1 MLVNMAF
8 DLLDK
13 DGSNQID
20 PLDLVGVYDTS
31 KHPDVISRKKTTQEV
46 LRDFLDGFDIGGDV
60 DGMVTRQEFENY
72 YANVSASIDDE
83 QYFELMIRN
92 AWHISG
98 GEGQAANSANRR
110 VLVTRADGS
119 EYVEEI
125 KNDLGLK
132 QGDRAGAISRLS
144 AQGVDASSVS
154 LYGSSD
160 NTQSPR
166 KFRPDS
172 ASIVSRLRNQAVA
185 NRMDRT
191 PAAPLPP
198 TPVPSVTLMDI
209 ARSGPQGDFG
219 LPPTQPVPAT
229 FIASK
234 KMFTDSNS
242 MGAKEP
248 FLGHPSYIF
257 SNPRKL
263 PSAGLGLLIDNLKSA
278 LKGRGAGGFASLEKM
293 FESMD
298 EDGSGS
304 LSLAELKN
312 VLKKL
317 NLPLLESDVRQIFEY
332 FDKNQSGSIDSSE
345 FMEGM
350 RDPLTPKRLALVDM
364 AFTEMDSEGK
374 GEVLFETIA
383 NMYNV
388 EMHPEVVAGRLSP
401 KSALANFLETFDGG
415 IEIEGVV
422 TRAEFRNYYCNV
434 GASID
439 SDDYFDLLLRG
450 VWNLHAA
457 GGAMYN
463 TSNHRNLVSPRSVI
477 PGQRGDNA
485 PPSARSGSASTSASS
500 SAVRLTPRGLNTRTV
515 TPPTAPSARAS
526 SAGTAFPP
534 PNDSMSKAAPYY
546 SYTYG
551 TEKPLSAS
559 AATAAKV
566 LGTRLNPASR
576 IPDNGLLYLMA
587 RVKADIIARGPI
599 GFTSLQRVFQTA
611 DINGDGTLT
620 LAEFKCALQNM
631 KLNVSQSEIRLLFQY
646 FDIDESDSICFNEFI
661 GGLRHDLNPAR
672 LSVVKEAF
680 RKLDTGRCGSV
691 DIADFTQAFNPSHH
705 PDVLCGNQTPKQ
717 AMAVFL
723 DTFDAGGDLPGKVTE
738 NEFVNYYTNIGALID
753 RDEEFDLVI
762 RGVWGLGWEIK
773 TLPVTVTYETQTCT
787 NAPASSLREGM
798 KKKHPLFCL

>member
-1 MLVNMAF
+1 MLVNLAF
-8 DLLDK
+8 DVLDK

-46 LRDFLDGFDIGGDV
+46 LRDFLDGFDVGGEV

-72 YANVSASIDDE
+72 YANVSSSIDDD

-132 QGDRAGAISRLS
+132 QEDRAGAMARLS
-144 AQGVDASSVS
+144 AQGVVASSVS
-154 LYGSSD
+154 LYGSAG
-160 NTQSPR
+160 NIQSPR
-166 KFRPDS
+166 MTRPDS

-198 TPVPSVTLMDI
+198 TPAPSVTLLDV
-209 ARSGPQGDFG
+209 ARSGPQGDYG
-219 LPPTQPVPAT
+219 LPPTRPVTANFT
-229 FIASK
+229 ANK
-234 KMFTDSNS
+234 KMFTDTNS
-242 MGAKEP
+242 ATAKDAL
-248 FLGHPSYIF
+248 LGSPSKVF
-257 SNPRKL
+257 TNPRQL
-263 PSAGLGLLIDNLKSA
+263 PPAGLGLLIDRLKSA
-278 LKGRGAGGFASLEKM
+278 LKARGAGGFAALEKM

-298 EDGSGS
+298 EDGNGT
-304 LSLAELKN
+304 LSVAELKS
-312 VLKKL
+312 VMKKL
-317 NLPLLESDVRQIFEY
+317 NLPVLESDVRQIFEY
-332 FDKNQSGSIDSSE
+332 FDKDQSGSIDSSE
-345 FMEGM
+345 FMEGI
-350 RDPLTPKRLALVDM
+350 RDPLTAKRLALVDM
-364 AFTEMDSEGK
+364 AFTELDYDGT

-383 NMYNV
+383 SMYNV

-422 TRAEFRNYYCNV
+422 TRTEFRNYYCNV

-450 VWNLHAA
+450 VWNLHEGDSAL
-457 GGAMYN
+457 YDN
-463 TSNHRNLVSPRSVI
+463 SNFRNSVSPRSVI
-477 PGQRGDNA
+477 HGQVGA
-485 PPSARSGSASTSASS
+485 TASSPSARSGLVSA
-500 SAVRLTPRGLNTRTV
+500 SAVRVAPKGLSALTV
-515 TPPTAPSARAS
+515 TSSLSLSPQKARAS
-526 SAGTAFPP
+526 TAGTAFPP
-534 PNDSMSKAAPYY
+534 PNDTMSKAAPYY

-559 AATAAKV
+559 AAAAAKV

-576 IPDNGLLYLMA
+576 IPDNGLLHLIA
-587 RVKADIIARGPI
+587 RMKADIISRGPI

-620 LAEFKCALQNM
+620 LAEFKCALQSM
-631 KLNVSQSEIRLLFQY
+631 RLNISQSEVRLLFQY
-646 FDIDESDSICFNEFI
+646 FDADDSGTLCFTEFV
-661 GGLRHDLNPAR
+661 GGLRNDLNPAR
-672 LSVVKEAF
+672 LTVVKEAF
-680 RKLDTGRCGSV
+680 RKLDTKRCGSV
-691 DIADFTQAFNPSHH
+691 EIADITKAFNPSHH
-705 PDVLCGNQTPKQ
+705 PDVLAGQQTTRQ
-717 AMAVFL
+717 AMATFL
-723 DTFDAGGDLPGKVTE
+723 DTFDAGGDIPGRVTE
-738 NEFVNYYTNIGALID
+738 SEFINYYTNIGALID
-753 RDEEFDLVI
+753 VDEEFDLVL
-762 RGVWGLGWEIK
+762 RGVWGLGWEVK
-773 TLPVTVTYETQTCT
+773 TAPVVVTYETKTCS

-798 KKKHPLFCL
+798 LCSSAH